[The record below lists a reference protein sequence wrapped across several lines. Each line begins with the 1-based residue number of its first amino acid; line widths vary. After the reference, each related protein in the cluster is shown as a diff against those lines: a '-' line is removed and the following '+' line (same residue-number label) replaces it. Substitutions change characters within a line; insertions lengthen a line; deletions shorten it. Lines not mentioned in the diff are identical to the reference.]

1 MRTSAYLL
9 ESSRSRTSSRGRAG
23 NRWETTVVD
32 NGIRV
37 QIGVS
42 RPLVGR
48 FYPLVDTTGADRIR
62 PFAIAE
68 IRMIGDLL
76 LGRR

>member
-1 MRTSAYLL
+1 
-9 ESSRSRTSSRGRAG
+9 
-23 NRWETTVVD
+23 VVD

-37 QIGVS
+37 QIGVN

-48 FYPLVDTTGADRIR
+48 LYPLVDTTCADRIR
-62 PFAIAE
+62 PFVIAE

>member
-1 MRTSAYLL
+1 M
-9 ESSRSRTSSRGRAG
+9 
-23 NRWETTVVD
+23 VD

-37 QIGVS
+37 QIGVN

-48 FYPLVDTTGADRIR
+48 LYPLVDTTCADRIR
-62 PFAIAE
+62 PFVIAE

-76 LGRR
+76 MGRG